1 MITYTLDEKSRKR
14 LVLCTLGE
22 EDDFTSSLSLPNSEH
37 GSERKSPFF
46 SSGQTGTG
54 EEEFFLTSSM
64 ESDTASEMCRVMSLL
79 TSIGKASWEVA
90 VNFSS
95 HDPIKR
101 RQYKNIS
108 ILVPWT
114 FPHWR
119 LQIHWLKLTQ
129 QTKCMFS
136 IIKYWEVL
144 NIKSKTQKATLFGDI
159 FLHIRGVLMMR
170 GPLQ

>member
-22 EDDFTSSLSLPNSEH
+22 EDFPSSLSLPNSEH
-37 GSERKSPFF
+37 GSERRSPFC

-79 TSIGKASWEVA
+79 TGIGKASWELL

-95 HDPIKR
+95 HGSETWWWEETWEVVVKSTFPGSEKAFSIWSQSGLLDTEAGPVKR
-101 RQYKNIS
+101 RGWYEDTVLWETRNDLHS
-108 ILVPWT
+108 
-114 FPHWR
+114 
-119 LQIHWLKLTQ
+119 LKKVVL
-129 QTKCMFS
+129 KFS
-136 IIKYWEVL
+136 K
-144 NIKSKTQKATLFGDI
+144 
-159 FLHIRGVLMMR
+159 H
-170 GPLQ
+170 